1 MTIKNNHSPISQVGL
16 EKWGIP
22 KTRGFNTKMVIH
34 DLDDLGSPPFEETSI
49 GIRIHREI
57 YIYTV
62 YYSNYIVWMRT
73 GIVI

>member
-1 MTIKNNHSPISQVGL
+1 MTIKNNHSPIRHGGL

-57 YIYTV
+57 YIYTQ
-62 YYSNYIVWMRT
+62 YIT
-73 GIVI
+73 VII